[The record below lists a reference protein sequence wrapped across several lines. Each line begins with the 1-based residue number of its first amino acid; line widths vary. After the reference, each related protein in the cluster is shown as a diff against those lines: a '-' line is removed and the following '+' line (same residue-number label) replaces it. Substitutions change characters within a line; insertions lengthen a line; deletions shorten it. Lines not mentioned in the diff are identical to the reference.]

1 MQLTGGGFLVALA
14 QVTAV
19 YYALAALLHFAVPRL
34 FPVRRVQKGEAKPG
48 QARTEA
54 LNCVGG
60 QRVGSAG
67 HGGPMRVASPRQP
80 LHSRSIHPVRF
91 HIYHGYNWTSERA
104 GCTAAELHSSTHPY
118 PLQAPSSSK
127 P

>member
-19 YYALAALLHFAVPRL
+19 YYALAALQHFVVPRL
-34 FPVRRVQKGEAKPG
+34 FPVRRLQKGAAKPG

-67 HGGPMRVASPRQP
+67 HGGANAGGQP
-80 LHSRSIHPVRF
+80 K
-91 HIYHGYNWTSERA
+91 
-104 GCTAAELHSSTHPY
+104 TAALQPQHP
-118 PLQAPSSSK
+118 PR
-127 P
+127 